1 LKRTLAVTSA
11 SFALFA
17 AITVRVTGDEVPW
30 LDSRIL
36 EHVPPGTEPNS
47 FSRVCN
53 AFVIAGMAFVIVLV
67 AATAI
72 TLTLRRRW
80 RPALFWCLVFAG
92 LLALDVA
99 LKPIFGR
106 PSIHES
112 GEYSFPSGNA
122 MASMAILVGAA
133 TLMHGLP
140 RRLYVLGGVLV
151 AAYGGALV
159 YLSWHYPS
167 DVLGGWLLAV
177 AWVGF
182 LSLVIRPPT
191 VFEPRR
197 PRITRARERR
207 LQSAD
212 APSQLGLKGE

>member
-1 LKRTLAVTSA
+1 MRTLAVTITSLT
-11 SFALFA
+11 LFA
-17 AITVRVTGDEVPW
+17 AIAVRVTGEETPW
-30 LDSRIL
+30 LDTRIL
-36 EHVPPGTEPNS
+36 EHVPPGNEPNS

-53 AFVIAGMAFVIVLV
+53 AFVIAGMAFLIVLV

-80 RPALFWCLVFAG
+80 RPALFWCLAFAG

-99 LKPIFGR
+99 LKPIFER
-106 PSIHES
+106 PSIHAS

-122 MASMAILVGAA
+122 MASMAILVGTA
-133 TLMHGLP
+133 TLIYGNP

-151 AAYGGALV
+151 APYGAALV

-177 AWVGF
+177 AWIGF

-191 VFEPRR
+191 IFEPGR
-197 PRITRARERR
+197 PRISRAREPR
-207 LQSAD
+207 LASAD
-212 APSQLGLKGE
+212 APSQLGLRGE

>member
-1 LKRTLAVTSA
+1 MKRTLVVTITSL
-11 SFALFA
+11 ALFA
-17 AITVRVTGDEVPW
+17 AIAVRVTGDDVPW
-30 LDSRIL
+30 LDTRIL
-36 EHVPPGTEPNS
+36 EHVPPGNEPNS

-72 TLTLRRRW
+72 TLSLRRRW
-80 RPALFWCLVFAG
+80 RPALFWCLAFAG

-99 LKPIFGR
+99 LKPIFER
-106 PSIHES
+106 PAIHAS

-122 MASMAILVGAA
+122 MASMAILVGGA
-133 TLMHGLP
+133 TLINGIP

-167 DVLGGWLLAV
+167 DVVGGWLLAV
-177 AWVGF
+177 AWIGF
-182 LSLVIRPPT
+182 LSLVVQPPT
-191 VFEPRR
+191 IFEPGR
-197 PRITRARERR
+197 PRIARAREPR
-207 LQSAD
+207 LGSAD
-212 APSQLGLKGE
+212 APSQLGASGE

>member
-1 LKRTLAVTSA
+1 VKKALAVTIISL
-11 SFALFA
+11 ALFVA
-17 AITVRVTGDEVPW
+17 VAVRVTGDEAPW
-30 LDSRIL
+30 LDTRIL
-36 EHVPPGTEPNS
+36 ELVPPGNEPNS

-53 AFVIAGMAFVIVLV
+53 AFVMAGMAFVVVLV
-67 AATAI
+67 AAMAI
-72 TLTLRRRW
+72 TLILLRRW
-80 RPALFWCLVFAG
+80 RPALFWCLTFAG
-92 LLALDVA
+92 LFALDVA

-106 PSIHES
+106 PSIHAS

-122 MASMAILVGAA
+122 MASMAILLGAA
-133 TLMHGLP
+133 TLMYGNP

-177 AWVGF
+177 AWTGF
-182 LSLVIRPPT
+182 LSLVIRPPK

-197 PRITRARERR
+197 PRITRAREPR
-207 LQSAD
+207 LASAD
-212 APSQLGLKGE
+212 APSQLGLRGE